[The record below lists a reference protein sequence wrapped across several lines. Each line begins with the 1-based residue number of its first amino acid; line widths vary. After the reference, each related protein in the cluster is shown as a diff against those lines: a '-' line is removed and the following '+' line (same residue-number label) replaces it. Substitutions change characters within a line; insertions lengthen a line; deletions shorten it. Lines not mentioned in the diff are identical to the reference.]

1 MMTFCFIIPL
11 NQNYKFIICR
21 ICDGRLKKVWP
32 AFPLQQS
39 NLLLPPILYFTIFV
53 LLLLLIIYSTTV
65 NSTFLLHL
73 IYSIIGFI
81 ISIIYCILL
90 QIIQSN
96 AMLMC
101 HIYVVA
107 TLNQSLLFG
116 ISILYYRTSHQSIT
130 IPHPLL
136 PIVSFYQVYLYISQ
150 LYDNLWLQETLV
162 VRKQYSL

>member
-1 MMTFCFIIPL
+1 MFAHRKNRRSRWCVHKSLYLLWYTKVNKVTKVIKSYKCKNTFVYWSNTIVTKVFCSFKLGHSAMMTFCFIIPL

-73 IYSIIGFI
+73 IYSIIVFI

-90 QIIQSN
+90 QII
-96 AMLMC
+96 
-101 HIYVVA
+101 
-107 TLNQSLLFG
+107 
-116 ISILYYRTSHQSIT
+116 
-130 IPHPLL
+130 
-136 PIVSFYQVYLYISQ
+136 
-150 LYDNLWLQETLV
+150 
-162 VRKQYSL
+162 